1 MSDKDYLEEK
11 FIELNKLKSM
21 LITYPEEYKN
31 SLMEV
36 MERVC
41 NQIDA
46 YLRDNG
52 KQKRDKYFMWRH

>member
-1 MSDKDYLEEK
+1 MSDRDYLEEK

-21 LITYPEEYKN
+21 IITYPEEYKN
-31 SLMEV
+31 GLVEV

-52 KQKRDKYFMWRH
+52 KQKKR

>member
-1 MSDKDYLEEK
+1 MSNKNFLEEK
-11 FIELNKLKSM
+11 FIEINKLKSM

-41 NQIDA
+41 NQIEA
-46 YLRDNG
+46 YLRE
-52 KQKRDKYFMWRH
+52 DKN